1 MVGGG
6 PCRVAGHKQIGRCTA
21 ADADMSSTCRSRRST
36 KSIPGIL
43 LPRSCLAQSV
53 AAHRGK
59 AKGAAAVSEEKE
71 GGEGGQCGAMQRLI
85 GCSLWTHAANS
96 NAIAVELAV
105 GVVSL
110 TPSLPLPSLM
120 GHTNS
125 RRPLT
130 MDPKLKPRAE
140 PEPESQ
146 STRLT
151 HTALWKLENYF
162 HCCSGGA
169 AGAGVP
175 GGGSGRLW
183 LRLVSKRHKRV
194 LY

>member
-1 MVGGG
+1 
-6 PCRVAGHKQIGRCTA
+6 
-21 ADADMSSTCRSRRST
+21 MSSTCRSRRST

-53 AAHRGK
+53 AAH
-59 AKGAAAVSEEKE
+59 KGRQRVRQQRVKRRQ
-71 GGEGGQCGAMQRLI
+71 GGGGQCGAMQRLI

-110 TPSLPLPSLM
+110 TPSPSLPSLP

-140 PEPESQ
+140 PEPESE

-169 AGAGVP
+169 AGAGVAE
-175 GGGSGRLW
+175 GGSGRLW

>member
-53 AAHRGK
+53 AAQRGRQRVRQQRVK
-59 AKGAAAVSEEKE
+59 RWKG
-71 GGEGGQCGAMQRLI
+71 GGGQCGAMQRLI

-110 TPSLPLPSLM
+110 PPSLSPLSWGTRTRDAPSQWTPS
-120 GHTNS
+120 
-125 RRPLT
+125 
-130 MDPKLKPRAE
+130 
-140 PEPESQ
+140 
-146 STRLT
+146 
-151 HTALWKLENYF
+151 
-162 HCCSGGA
+162 
-169 AGAGVP
+169 
-175 GGGSGRLW
+175 
-183 LRLVSKRHKRV
+183 
-194 LY
+194 

>member
-1 MVGGG
+1 
-6 PCRVAGHKQIGRCTA
+6 
-21 ADADMSSTCRSRRST
+21 MSST
-36 KSIPGIL
+36 I
-43 LPRSCLAQSV
+43 SCGTEGQ
-53 AAHRGK
+53 
-59 AKGAAAVSEEKE
+59 AKGAAAESEEKE
-71 GGEGGQCGAMQRLI
+71 GGGGWTVWSDAAIDRLQFMDS
-85 GCSLWTHAANS
+85 CSQFKCNCSRTCSWSRLPP
-96 NAIAVELAV
+96 
-105 GVVSL
+105 SL
-110 TPSLPLPSLM
+110 SLPSLP

-140 PEPESQ
+140 PEPESE

-151 HTALWKLENYF
+151 HTVLWKLENYF

-169 AGAGVP
+169 AGAGVAE
-175 GGGSGRLW
+175 GGSGRLW

>member
-1 MVGGG
+1 
-6 PCRVAGHKQIGRCTA
+6 
-21 ADADMSSTCRSRRST
+21 MSSTCRSRRST

-53 AAHRGK
+53 AAQRGRQRVRQQRVK
-59 AKGAAAVSEEKE
+59 RRNGGRWTVWSDAAID
-71 GGEGGQCGAMQRLI
+71 RLQFMDS
-85 GCSLWTHAANS
+85 CSQFKCNCSRSCNWSRLPP
-96 NAIAVELAV
+96 
-105 GVVSL
+105 SL
-110 TPSLPLPSLM
+110 SLPSLP

-130 MDPKLKPRAE
+130 MDPKLQPRAE

-162 HCCSGGA
+162 HCCSAGA
-169 AGAGVP
+169 AGAGVAE
-175 GGGSGRLW
+175 GGSGRLW